1 MAEIRGCD
9 LVVEYLI
16 KEKVPYLFGYAGHGA
31 VGLLDGVYNH
41 QDEIKIIFPRI
52 ESAAGYMADA
62 YFRASGQVIP
72 VYTSTGPGP
81 MLLTVAMGNAFYD
94 SSAFIAITGQ
104 VATNQYDSGA
114 LQEEYRHY
122 QADFPSIAK
131 VITQAKLPGAERRG
145 PRQVPAEG
153 VQARA
158 HRAPGP
164 GAHRRA
170 VRPLDPHR
178 RRRGAGARGALG
190 AC

>member
-41 QDEIKIIFPRI
+41 QDELKIIFPRI

-62 YFRASGQVIP
+62 YFRASGKLIP

-94 SSAFIAITGQ
+94 S
-104 VATNQYDSGA
+104 
-114 LQEEYRHY
+114 
-122 QADFPSIAK
+122 
-131 VITQAKLPGAERRG
+131 
-145 PRQVPAEG
+145 
-153 VQARA
+153 
-158 HRAPGP
+158 
-164 GAHRRA
+164 
-170 VRPLDPHR
+170 
-178 RRRGAGARGALG
+178 
-190 AC
+190 